1 MLYIFNL
8 LIIIISPVQKMEE
21 ERLAHEQKLAKMEA
35 EMRSVFQAKVQE
47 KEAKLKQSEEE
58 VSLSIY
64 IITCKFTLCNSC
76 MLVIKR

>member
-1 MLYIFNL
+1 MCVLWLFIFVASTF
-8 LIIIISPVQKMEE
+8 SPVQKMEE

-58 VSLSIY
+58 VKKKKKKKKKKKLIC
-64 IITCKFTLCNSC
+64 T
-76 MLVIKR
+76 

>member
-1 MLYIFNL
+1 
-8 LIIIISPVQKMEE
+8 MEE

-58 VSLSIY
+58 VDWLIN
-64 IITCKFTLCNSC
+64 K
-76 MLVIKR
+76 